1 MAIPL
6 HSFNKKNKIMT
17 KAKIKIDKDEF
28 KSKLAEVKKKKS
40 NSKKSSPTA
49 ILKEDLRNEKEKYLR
64 LFAEFENFKKR
75 TSRERIELFKTANKE
90 VMSALI
96 PIMDDYDRAKSQIN
110 NENSTD
116 EIKGLLLIFNKMNE
130 TLKINGLNEVEIS
143 VGDIF
148 DSEIHEAITQIPAQD
163 ESQKGKVMDVIEKG
177 YQLGEKIIRFPKVV
191 VGK

>member
-1 MAIPL
+1 
-6 HSFNKKNKIMT
+6 
-17 KAKIKIDKDEF
+17 
-28 KSKLAEVKKKKS
+28 
-40 NSKKSSPTA
+40 
-49 ILKEDLRNEKEKYLR
+49 
-64 LFAEFENFKKR
+64 
-75 TSRERIELFKTANKE
+75 
-90 VMSALI
+90 
-96 PIMDDYDRAKSQIN
+96 
-110 NENSTD
+110 
-116 EIKGLLLIFNKMNE
+116 MNE

>member
-1 MAIPL
+1 
-6 HSFNKKNKIMT
+6 
-17 KAKIKIDKDEF
+17 
-28 KSKLAEVKKKKS
+28 
-40 NSKKSSPTA
+40 
-49 ILKEDLRNEKEKYLR
+49 
-64 LFAEFENFKKR
+64 
-75 TSRERIELFKTANKE
+75 
-90 VMSALI
+90 MSALI

-130 TLKINGLNEVEIS
+130 ILKTNGLNEVEIS

-163 ESQKGKVMDVIEKG
+163 ESQKGKVMDVLEKG

>member
-1 MAIPL
+1 MA
-6 HSFNKKNKIMT
+6 
-17 KAKIKIDKDEF
+17 KAKDKKDKEES
-28 KSKLAEVKKKKS
+28 KSAEVIKKKS
-40 NSKKSSPTA
+40 NSKKTSPIA
-49 ILKEDLRNEKEKYLR
+49 NLKEDLKNEKDKYLR

-75 TSRERIELFKTANKE
+75 TSRERIELFKTASKE

-110 NENSTD
+110 EKNTSE
-116 EIKGLLLIFNKMNE
+116 EVRGLLLILNKMNE
-130 TLKINGLNEVEIS
+130 ILKTNGLNEVAIS

-148 DSEIHEAITQIPAQD
+148 DSEIHEAITQISAKD
-163 ESQKGKVMDVIEKG
+163 DSDIGKVMDVVEKG

>member
-1 MAIPL
+1 L
-6 HSFNKKNKIMT
+6 Q
-17 KAKIKIDKDEF
+17 
-28 KSKLAEVKKKKS
+28 
-40 NSKKSSPTA
+40 
-49 ILKEDLRNEKEKYLR
+49 NEKEKYLR

-130 TLKINGLNEVEIS
+130 ILKTNGLNEVEIS

-163 ESQKGKVMDVIEKG
+163 ESQKGKVMDVLEKG

>member
-1 MAIPL
+1 
-6 HSFNKKNKIMT
+6 MT

-40 NSKKSSPTA
+40 NSKKSTPTV

>member
-1 MAIPL
+1 MA
-6 HSFNKKNKIMT
+6 
-17 KAKIKIDKDEF
+17 KAKIKINKDEF
-28 KSKLAEVKKKKS
+28 KSKLAEVKKKKT

-49 ILKEDLRNEKEKYLR
+49 ILKEDLQNEKEKYLR

-163 ESQKGKVMDVIEKG
+163 ESQKGKVMDVLEKG